1 MSGEVEVKRRHPV
14 MIVLQSLLDGLPVEM
29 EGEEYWLDDNGR
41 LVIRRESINTETQEK
56 KDVYLIIDASVGA
69 FIKLCERLP
78 EADVIT
84 IAGNNVLNKVR
95 RGELRRRG

>member
-1 MSGEVEVKRRHPV
+1 MKDEVILKRRHPV

-29 EGEEYWLDDNGR
+29 EGEEFWLDDDGK
-41 LVIRRESINTETQEK
+41 LVIKRESINTETQEK
-56 KDVYLIIDASVGA
+56 RDVFLVMDMNVGA
-69 FIKLCERLP
+69 FIKLCEKLP

-95 RGELRRRG
+95 RGDLRRRT

>member
-1 MSGEVEVKRRHPV
+1 MSDEVALKRRHPV

-29 EGEEYWLDDNGR
+29 EGEEYWLDDNGK
-41 LVIRRESINTETQEK
+41 LVIKRESINTETQEK
-56 KDVYLIIDASVGA
+56 RDVFLVMDMNVGA
-69 FIKLCERLP
+69 FIKLSEKLP

-95 RGELRRRG
+95 RGELRRRK